1 MTDDLP
7 DQISQLEAEI
17 ERLAGVAEGCR
28 KIILIAR
35 AAIVIAALMLA
46 VTIFGLIQFDQFITV
61 GSIAAFVS
69 GIVVAGSN
77 VATLRQVTA
86 DMRTAVSRRSELIG
100 QLEFSVVIQGTK
112 CFDR

>member
-7 DQISQLEAEI
+7 EQISQLEAEI
-17 ERLAGVAEGCR
+17 ERLAGVTEGCR

-35 AAIVIAALMLA
+35 AAILIGVLMLA
-46 VTIFGLIQFDQFITV
+46 ITIFGLIQFDQFITV
-61 GSIAAFVS
+61 GSIAALVS

-77 VATLRQVTA
+77 VATLRQATA

-100 QLEFSVVIQGTK
+100 QLEFSVVIQGTEML
-112 CFDR
+112 

>member
-1 MTDDLP
+1 MTDHLP
-7 DQISQLEAEI
+7 DQISLLEAEI

-35 AAIVIAALMLA
+35 TAIVIAVLMLA
-46 VTIFGLIQFDQFITV
+46 MTLFGLIKFDEFTTI
-61 GSIAAFVS
+61 GSIAAILG

-77 VATLRQVTA
+77 VATLRQATA
-86 DMRTAVSRRSELIG
+86 DMRAAEARRSELIG
-100 QLEFSVVIQGTK
+100 QLEFSVVIQGRK

>member
-7 DQISQLEAEI
+7 DQISQLETEI
-17 ERLAGVAEGCR
+17 ERLAGVTEACR

-35 AAIVIAALMLA
+35 AAILIGVLMLA
-46 VTIFGLIQFDQFITV
+46 ITIFGLIQFDQFITV
-61 GSIAAFVS
+61 GSIAALVG

-86 DMRTAVSRRSELIG
+86 EMRTTVSRRSELIG
-100 QLEFSVVIQGTK
+100 QLEFSVVIQGTEML
-112 CFDR
+112 

>member
-17 ERLAGVAEGCR
+17 ERLAGVVEGCR

-35 AAIVIAALMLA
+35 ATIVIAVLMLA

-61 GSIAAFVS
+61 GSIAAFVG

-77 VATLRQVTA
+77 FATLRQATA
-86 DMRTAVSRRSELIG
+86 GKRTRGSRRSRLIG
-100 QLEFSVVIQGTK
+100 
-112 CFDR
+112 R